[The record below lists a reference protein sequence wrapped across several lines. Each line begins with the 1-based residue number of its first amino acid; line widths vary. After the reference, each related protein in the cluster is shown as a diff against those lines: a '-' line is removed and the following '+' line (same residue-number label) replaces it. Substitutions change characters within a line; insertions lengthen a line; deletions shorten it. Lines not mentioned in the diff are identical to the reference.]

1 MALAK
6 KPPII
11 RSPLLGAMNNIVN
24 IKRSSAQMTA
34 TKNSLDDFIRFMNV
48 EVKSLEAIKL
58 PDQKK
63 LSKLSTISMPSTF
76 GRPGSLLASLFSGAL
91 DVGGFIG
98 NFFRG
103 KGNPSPKAGKPIPKS
118 KGVRLGGFKAAGI
131 MNAVF
136 AGLDFKEGLD
146 SGESTSLAAAGA
158 GGALAGSLLGG
169 AIGQALIPVP
179 GLGFMLGSMAG
190 NFLGGWAADR
200 AHEAITGSG
209 GVEEKQKEKLA
220 QAEAQQK
227 ASAASV
233 GTQTTF
239 SGVLDKF
246 ETVVVEFDNLM
257 TSDKIVSSPTSDKI
271 NEAYNENSNEGGGA
285 KPSGSSAPYEGP
297 ISGNTFFPLPRG
309 IISNRSVGVQGGEYG
324 APRNYPGGHSGQD
337 IGGLPP
343 GSPVVAWKTGKVSFE
358 GSVEAGDTIMV
369 VNHGNGEESIYKHV
383 VPSVPAGSVVYG
395 GQQIATLFAARAYP
409 EHLHFEIWKNG
420 SHTDPNGAMSAAQ
433 KISSPL
439 SIEKA
444 KEEHEKS
451 SQTSKSGQNS
461 GGPTVVLAAGT
472 NNFYDKDPAV
482 AAGELKR
489 TIEGIQAKGYNVV
502 YIPPNN
508 QGEFKEISDALTK
521 TASAA
526 GASIQRAQY
535 GTGDRQSMA
544 HFASGEYE
552 RIRGMYRGATFMGDS
567 NAAGLAGGQR
577 PGMAVDSS
585 RMEKISG
592 FVNNL
597 PQAPGDTGDRRSQA
611 AQARR
616 TQQVPPEAAASTNP
630 PGALV
635 AGQRPDKSL
644 TSAQWKVQQQARKE
658 ADAMGLKGLER
669 DRYIASRVMG
679 VSGVAQ
685 QPVSPNQ
692 VSRYPEYN
700 VPSQQIAIFPQITPG
715 QSSRK
720 GAPVMSSSSGGGGGG
735 QISEG
740 QSPSQLLNSY
750 FTTALLTNL
759 SST

>member
-11 RSPLLGAMNNIVN
+11 RSPLLGAINNIVN

-103 KGNPSPKAGKPIPKS
+103 KGDPSPKAGKPIPKS

-136 AGLDFKEGLD
+136 AGLDFKEGID

-209 GVEEKQKEKLA
+209 GVEEKQEEKLA
-220 QAEAQQK
+220 QAEAEQK

-233 GTQTTF
+233 GTKTSF
-239 SGVLDKF
+239 SSVLDQFDEVVYLFERSLGQMVNAASAATSGGDAEQNLEWGAEYPDDQQGAGQKF
-246 ETVVVEFDNLM
+246 GSGSLESVT
-257 TSDKIVSSPTSDKI
+257 
-271 NEAYNENSNEGGGA
+271 AEGGR
-285 KPSGSSAPYEGP
+285 KPSTVIKTSPFGPRWGRNHNGNDYAGAGVDHEPVSVIQQGKVGWAGPLGTAGNAVVIDHPDGSTSKYFHLADNS
-297 ISGNTFFPLPRG
+297 IKV
-309 IISNRSVGVQGGEYG
+309 SV
-324 APRNYPGGHSGQD
+324 GQD
-337 IGGLPP
+337 IVP
-343 GSPVVAWKTGKVSFE
+343 GQVIGTVGNTGRST
-358 GSVEAGDTIMV
+358 GT
-369 VNHGNGEESIYKHV
+369 
-383 VPSVPAGSVVYG
+383 
-395 GQQIATLFAARAYP
+395 
-409 EHLHFEIWKNG
+409 HLHFEIWKNG
-420 SHTDPNGAMSAAQ
+420 KAIDPSAEADNYFRFGGNVKVTPKATAGASAPGA
-433 KISSPL
+433 
-439 SIEKA
+439 
-444 KEEHEKS
+444 
-451 SQTSKSGQNS
+451 
-461 GGPTVVLAAGT
+461 PTLVIAAGT
-472 NNFYDKDPAV
+472 NNFGDQNTATAK
-482 AAGELKR
+482 AALKK
-489 TIEGIQAKGYNVV
+489 TISDAQAKGYNVV
-502 YIPPNN
+502 YIPPNSE
-508 QGEFKEISDALTK
+508 GEFANISAALSETA
-521 TASAA
+521 TAS
-526 GASIQRAQY
+526 GATIERAQY
-535 GTGDRQSMA
+535 GTGDRQSRA
-544 HFASGEYE
+544 HFAAGESD
-552 RIRGMYRGATFMGDS
+552 RIRSKYQGATFMGDS
-567 NAAGLAGGQR
+567 NAAGLGGEKS
-577 PGMAVDSS
+577 GMRVTSE
-585 RMEKISG
+585 RMENIAG
-592 FVNNL
+592 FTQNL
-597 PQAPGDTGDRRSQA
+597 PTA
-611 AQARR
+611 AK
-616 TQQVPPEAAASTNP
+616 TQPAAAAPTTSANP

-644 TSAQWKVQQQARKE
+644 TSAQWRVQQQARKDAE
-658 ADAMGLKGLER
+658 AMGLSGAER
-669 DRYIASRVMG
+669 DRYIASKVMG
-679 VSGVAQ
+679 VPQ